1 MPRLHSAHLPPLRRL
16 PSFQRFPAMLGLAAC
31 VMASAAHAQIAR
43 LDDSASP
50 RAHVQADFR
59 QAQMIDAQTLL
70 LPFGRVEYRLATAPY
85 VGRRARIYYVIP
97 LAVAGLRSPSA
108 LQVQWRGALFQ
119 SGMGR
124 PGDRVLVWSGD
135 VRTPW
140 ITDTFDLQLRIDP
153 RQLQL
158 GRGASLSFESYF
170 EIEIQP

>member
-1 MPRLHSAHLPPLRRL
+1 MPRLQPNSSHRL
-16 PSFQRFPAMLGLAAC
+16 PAKLALAAC
-31 VMASAAHAQIAR
+31 TIAWVATAHAQIAR

-50 RAHVQADFR
+50 RAQVQADFR

-97 LAVAGLRSPSA
+97 LAVAGLRSPSG

-124 PGDRVLVWSGD
+124 PGDRVLVWNGE
-135 VRTPW
+135 VRAPW

-158 GRGASLSFESYF
+158 GRGGSLSFESYF